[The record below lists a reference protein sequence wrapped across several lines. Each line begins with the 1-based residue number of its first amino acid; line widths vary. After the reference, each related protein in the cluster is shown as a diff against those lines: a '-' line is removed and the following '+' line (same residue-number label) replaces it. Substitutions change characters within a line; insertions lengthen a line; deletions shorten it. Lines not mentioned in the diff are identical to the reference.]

1 MTSSLI
7 SSLQRFAR
15 RYPVGFLFVQLAA
28 VALNVALAGFHL
40 FDLLFR
46 CSP

>member
-1 MTSSLI
+1 MTFSLI
-7 SSLQRFAR
+7 SSLQTLAR
-15 RYPVGFLFVQLAA
+15 RYPVGFLFAQLAA
-28 VALNVALAGFHL
+28 VALNVAMAGFHL